1 MPIKKLWIYVFENSI
16 KRISFSKMYTLHI
29 LYVFIYEIYIY
40 IYIYIYIKYKYI
52 NIYKYITE
60 YINIYIYYICIY
72 IYIYVYIYIHIWH
85 IYKCRYNI
93 YIISFLLT
101 ERLLV
106 QIISNEDFEGLEF
119 RNYYWK
125 SEPFISQF
133 RDTNN

>member
-1 MPIKKLWIYVFENSI
+1 MDLCIWKQYQKNFIFKNVYIAYIVCIYIWN
-16 KRISFSKMYTLHI
+16 
-29 LYVFIYEIYIY
+29 IYIY